1 MAPEHRYVTHLV
13 WTGASA
19 GPTSSYQGYSREHRI
34 DIEGKGPIVASSDPH
49 FRGDPSLHNPEEL
62 LVASLSGCHMLCY
75 LARAARA
82 GLHVVA
88 YEDHAT
94 GTMQLSGGGGRFTE
108 VVLHPNVTIAEGMN
122 RELALELHAQA
133 HRDCF
138 IAASVN
144 FPVRHAATVTY

>member
-1 MAPEHRYVTHLV
+1 MAPEHRYATHLV
-13 WTGASA
+13 WTGAA
-19 GPTSSYQGYSREHRI
+19 VGPTASYPGYSREHRI
-34 DIEGKGPIVASSDPH
+34 EIDGKAPLVLSSDPH

-94 GTMQLSGGGGRFTE
+94 GTMQLAGEGGRFTE
-108 VVLHPNVTIAEGMN
+108 VVLHPHVTIAPGMS
-122 RELALELHAQA
+122 RDLALELHVQA
-133 HRDCF
+133 HADCF
-138 IAASVN
+138 IAASVS
-144 FPVRHAATVTY
+144 FPVRHEAKVTE